1 VAETTTSVP
10 VSTAGRLHRQRQRRV
25 RNASHAVLAVGGGVL
40 LFAALRPLPAPPTP
54 DAPELP
60 AVGAL
65 PLASDD
71 VEARERRLADLS
83 TSGNVF
89 AADRLA
95 WEEEQVELASSETE
109 DEPEDVATNAP
120 VSPGAA
126 KPGVGP
132 IRLTERPTAAATK
145 SRDALELVGVY
156 VSGERRVAMIR
167 GGEPDRRKDVELYT
181 EDDVFY
187 GDTWR
192 LLRVVPEHDRVIL
205 EHLGHGD
212 ILALSMYDYEIPS
225 VAAAEEPPLDE
236 AAIAA
241 NAAREEMLEAGVA
254 QDDVEDVFEMLAAL
268 ERGEDVEDDEAPEAQ
283 PEVATNGPP
292 EPDDAPRSAGPREM
306 PEALSGLL
314 RSMILDARRS
324 NPTPPAPADDPGS
337 DDN

>member
-1 VAETTTSVP
+1 MADTTTTSVP
-10 VSTAGRLHRQRQRRV
+10 VATAGRLHRQRQRRV
-25 RNASHAVLAVGGGVL
+25 RNGAHAVLALGGGVL
-40 LFAALRPLPAPPTP
+40 LFTALRPLPAPATP

-60 AVGAL
+60 AISAI
-65 PLASDD
+65 PLGSDAVD
-71 VEARERRLADLS
+71 ARERRLAELS

-95 WEEEQVELASSETE
+95 WQDEQVELATNETE
-109 DEPEDVATNAP
+109 DAPVEPDETGP

-132 IRLTERPTAAATK
+132 IRLTERPTAAASK

-167 GGEPDRRKDVELYT
+167 GGEPDRKKDVELYG

-225 VAAAEEPPLDE
+225 VAAADEPLVDE
-236 AAIAA
+236 ATLAA
-241 NAAREEMLEAGVA
+241 SAAREEMLEAGVA
-254 QDDVEDVFEMLAAL
+254 QEDVEDVFEMLAAL
-268 ERGEDVEDDEAPEAQ
+268 ERGEDVQDDSAPVEDPDQ
-283 PEVATNGPP
+283 VAANEPP
-292 EPDDAPRSAGPREM
+292 KPDGGSPPGPREM
-306 PEALSGLL
+306 PEELSGLL
-314 RSMILDARRS
+314 RSMILDAQRS
-324 NPTPPAPADDPGS
+324 KAKPPTPSEDP
-337 DDN
+337 DQN